1 LRSSGSHIRHTHVAA
16 GGSFCRCLAE
26 MRRVDVRS
34 TRASWFRFWQCA
46 SGLCR
51 FADGELTVITCG
63 RRELQRNGP
72 ESLVD
77 DVGDAWHRQAVYS
90 TTNRSANSVTSSQ
103 LKWWPPSAVST
114 LRPAC
119 VTAAE
124 NSSSLPTGL
133 K

>member
-1 LRSSGSHIRHTHVAA
+1 MDFLGDSGQWVHAPESKEIAFYGMRAVMERPSDENYLFAKSNT
-16 GGSFCRCLAE
+16 CLPI
-26 MRRVDVRS
+26 
-34 TRASWFRFWQCA
+34 ASNTDD
-46 SGLCR
+46 LMH
-51 FADGELTVITCG
+51 DLTPG
-63 RRELQRNGP
+63 AP
-72 ESLVD
+72 ESLID
-77 DVGDAWHRQAVYS
+77 DAGDAWHRQAAHS

-114 LRPAC
+114 SRPAC